1 MWSLMFCGLSL
12 SKAITSN
19 GGLLRRAHE
28 RSMRPSA
35 LSKRGRVKERR
46 EPSRTNSTLVK
57 MMIRDCR
64 HHRERAVAN
73 SFFAMTMIEDTT
85 TTTVSLCSV
94 EQRHIRVPHCARSNG
109 RQRQRLRSRLATT
122 AVERRT
128 SRATRS
134 SRASHE
140 RRRALRY
147 RLVGCGHNSCFD
159 ADRDDG
165 EMLVCNRSDWPRRG
179 VGRSSSTSHCAP
191 SKWRCVQR
199 TTREMG
205 VGSHVVEI

>member
-1 MWSLMFCGLSL
+1 MMFCGLSL

-28 RSMRPSA
+28 RSMRASA
-35 LSKRGRVKERR
+35 LSKRRRVKERR

-73 SFFAMTMIEDTT
+73 SFFAMTMMKTQT
-85 TTTVSLCSV
+85 
-94 EQRHIRVPHCARSNG
+94 QRRRQCRSARSNSDTFECRIARAPTG
-109 RQRQRLRSRLATT
+109 DSGNVCARDSR
-122 AVERRT
+122 RR
-128 SRATRS
+128 RS
-134 SRASHE
+134 SAGQAEPRV
-140 RRRALRY
+140 RRVHRTHVDELCNIDWSGMVTTRALMPIAMTARCWCATG
-147 RLVGCGHNSCFD
+147 RIG
-159 ADRDDG
+159 
-165 EMLVCNRSDWPRRG
+165 RRG